1 MIAKRTG
8 VVAALAVGLLLIVAA
23 PAFAV
28 PGDVLWSDQV
38 HASGVV
44 GDDTG
49 RVLKVDGLGNAIIA
63 GQWATTASL
72 QQTTVMSYTPLAATR
87 WPGPLWSGP
96 GSTFE
101 TVSGMAIDSAGDSF
115 TVGSTSTATGGDMYM
130 LTVGSDG
137 TSWVAKTYNGPA
149 DGNDEGMAVAVNAAG
164 EAWYT
169 GISEDTDGDMD
180 VATTYVN
187 AVGIQTWT
195 KRYNSPYDRFDG
207 GFAIAVNGNAL
218 YVAGISNRKGH
229 GDDLI
234 LIRYNATTGAR
245 IWVRRYDDP
254 LHRSELVSDIVATAT
269 DVYLCGSGKFGA
281 VKGGD
286 AMIARYSSSG
296 VRKWVKFFSGGGIFD
311 ENFADMQRAPSGHII
326 VTGFASRTAYQQDWA
341 TVSYRTN
348 GTVRWAR
355 WLTSTG
361 KKSDIASAL
370 DIAGGRIYV
379 TGSVESATHGSD
391 VRTVCYSATSPI
403 GKTLW
408 GTGGS
413 AFWNGL
419 DDGDDVP
426 WDVEVSSGAV
436 WVTGTTFVAA
446 NGMDMLT
453 IKYEK

>member
-1 MIAKRTG
+1 MTAKRTG
-8 VVAALAVGLLLIVAA
+8 VATALALGILLIVAA
-23 PAFAV
+23 PALAL
-28 PGDVLWSDQV
+28 PGDVLFDDSV
-38 HASGVV
+38 HFVPVV

-49 RVLKVDGLGNAIIA
+49 VVLKIDAGQNPIIA
-63 GQWATTASL
+63 AQLATGAS
-72 QQTTVMSYTPLAATR
+72 QQELLSWSYQPSGLWR
-87 WPGPLWSGP
+87 WEAGWNGP

-101 TVSGMAIDSAGDSF
+101 TVNDMALDGFGASYA
-115 TVGSTSTATGGDMYM
+115 VGSTTTATGGDMY
-130 LTVGSDG
+130 LVRRDNVGTLSG
-137 TSWVAKTYNGPA
+137 ERFYNGPA
-149 DGNDEGMAVAVNAAG
+149 NGNDEAMAVAVNAAG

-169 GISEDTDGDMD
+169 GMSEAADGDMD
-180 VATTYVN
+180 VVTVHID
-187 AVGIQTWT
+187 AVGIQTWA

-207 GFAIAVNGNAL
+207 AFAIAVNGNAL
-218 YVAGISNRKGH
+218 YVAGTSNRIGH

-245 IWVRRYDDP
+245 IWVRRYDDS
-254 LHRSELVSDIVATAT
+254 LHRNEWVSDVIATAT
-269 DVYLCGSGKFGA
+269 DVYVCGSGKFGA

-453 IKYEK
+453 VKYQK